1 MLKNNTLMAKSVVLE
16 TMPMDPIMEISSN
29 HHDSSSLSP
38 VEEAPVRVPDS
49 AYSQDEME
57 SDNTHNVD
65 VSESLEFG
73 VPEPAQQMMKR
84 ESVDLSV
91 RVTEPEPE
99 PVVESIAESVADS
112 TRSVRSM
119 AALLRSANTTPEPVV
134 QKPQGYRSSVV
145 SKTTKVRISAAVS
158 TKMTDN
164 GFALW
169 RKNKGQKMYTAT
181 ELYCTKTFGS
191 DTKKL
196 RRYLVARG
204 GFSDKQIVSIRVFQV
219 TDRQSQKMVYHAR
232 VVVNGKTSAIEDKI
246 NALNTSRGNSAI
258 WISRMKRND
267 RSNKLMVRNFDI
279 LSGNDRRRMTQMFS
293 SFGALDGDVKIGRNS
308 DGINFAMVTFR
319 DMEDARICERTQNDE
334 WFRQDFGRSALAFN
348 GRLLQIGYADNE
360 KRNTNN
366 RKTQRKNRKGRW

>member
-1 MLKNNTLMAKSVVLE
+1 MG
-16 TMPMDPIMEISSN
+16 
-29 HHDSSSLSP
+29 
-38 VEEAPVRVPDS
+38 
-49 AYSQDEME
+49 
-57 SDNTHNVD
+57 
-65 VSESLEFG
+65 SLEFG

-84 ESVDLSV
+84 ESVDLLV

-99 PVVESIAESVADS
+99 PVEPVAESVAESVADS

-119 AALLRSANTTPEPVV
+119 ASLLRSAHATCTPEPIVR
-134 QKPQGYRSSVV
+134 KPQGYRSSVV
-145 SKTTKVRISAAVS
+145 SKTAKVRISAAVS

-219 TDRQSQKMVYHAR
+219 TDRQTQKMVYHAR

-279 LSGNDRRRMTQMFS
+279 LSGHDRRRMTQMFS

-319 DMEDARICERTQNDE
+319 DMEDARFCERNQNDS
-334 WFRQDFGRSALAFN
+334 WYRQDMGQSALCFK
-348 GRLLQIGYADNE
+348 GRVLQIGYADNVNAH
-360 KRNTNN
+360 RNTNS

>member
-1 MLKNNTLMAKSVVLE
+1 
-16 TMPMDPIMEISSN
+16 
-29 HHDSSSLSP
+29 
-38 VEEAPVRVPDS
+38 
-49 AYSQDEME
+49 
-57 SDNTHNVD
+57 
-65 VSESLEFG
+65 
-73 VPEPAQQMMKR
+73 MKR

-91 RVTEPEPE
+91 RVTEPEPEPEPE

-169 RKNKGQKMYTAT
+169 KKNKGQKMYTAT
-181 ELYCTKTFGS
+181 ELYCTKTFGI

-196 RRYLVARG
+196 RRYLVAKG
-204 GFSDKQIVSIRVFQV
+204 GFSAKEIQSIRVFQV
-219 TDRQSQKMVYHAR
+219 QDREKGKMVHHAR
-232 VVVNGKTSAIEDKI
+232 VIVNGKTSAIEDKI
-246 NALNTSRGNSAI
+246 DELETSRGIKQKNVI

-293 SFGALDGDVKIGRNS
+293 SFGALEGDVKMGRNS

-319 DMEDARICERTQNDE
+319 DMEDARICERTQNDS
-334 WFRQDFGRSALAFN
+334 WYQQDMGRSALSFN
-348 GRLLQIGYADNE
+348 GRMLQIGYADNVNVH
-360 KRNTNN
+360 RNTNS
-366 RKTQRKNRKGRW
+366 RKAQRKNRKGRW

>member
-1 MLKNNTLMAKSVVLE
+1 MGK
-16 TMPMDPIMEISSN
+16 
-29 HHDSSSLSP
+29 
-38 VEEAPVRVPDS
+38 
-49 AYSQDEME
+49 
-57 SDNTHNVD
+57 
-65 VSESLEFG
+65 
-73 VPEPAQQMMKR
+73 
-84 ESVDLSV
+84 
-91 RVTEPEPE
+91 
-99 PVVESIAESVADS
+99 
-112 TRSVRSM
+112 
-119 AALLRSANTTPEPVV
+119 
-134 QKPQGYRSSVV
+134 
-145 SKTTKVRISAAVS
+145 
-158 TKMTDN
+158 
-164 GFALW
+164 
-169 RKNKGQKMYTAT
+169 KNKGQKMYTAT

-219 TDRQSQKMVYHAR
+219 TDRQTQKMVYHAR

-293 SFGALDGDVKIGRNS
+293 NFGALDGDIEIGRNS

-319 DMEDARICERTQNDE
+319 DMEDARFCERTQNDS
-334 WFRQDFGRSALAFN
+334 WYRQDTGRSALSFN
-348 GRLLQIGYADNE
+348 GRMLQIGYADNVNVH
-360 KRNTNN
+360 RNTNS